1 MKGKIVALLES
12 RLGDQLAELVAKRGG
27 IPFRAPALSEI
38 PDVDPGT
45 IRRLIDD
52 WSARPVKAMVF
63 QTGVGARALF
73 DTTDALGLTQQ
84 FLELLAGSVVV
95 VRGPK
100 PTGVLRGRNV
110 RMDRS
115 AEEPYT
121 TTEVLKA
128 IEGLELGGERVVVQ
142 RYGEKNT
149 ALEEALQQRGA
160 TVIEIPTYRWA
171 LPNDTGPIER
181 LIDALDRHEIDAVV
195 FTSASQVYNLFSVSR
210 RSGSTESLR
219 NALNV
224 TFVASIGPVCSSALA
239 SVGVH
244 VSLEPR
250 PPKLGPLVAALSEA
264 LRGSDS

>member
-1 MKGKIVALLES
+1 MKGKTIALLES
-12 RLGDQLAELVAKRGG
+12 RFGEHLAQLVEKQGG
-27 IPFRAPALSEI
+27 IPFCAPALSEI
-38 PDVDPGT
+38 PDVDPEA
-45 IRRLIDD
+45 IRQLIGE
-52 WSARPVKAMVF
+52 WTARPAKAVIF

-73 DTTDALGLTQQ
+73 ETTDALGLSER
-84 FLELLAGSVVV
+84 FLGLLAACVVV

-100 PTGVLRGRNV
+100 PTAVLRSRGV
-110 RMDRS
+110 RIDYS
-115 AEEPYT
+115 AAEPYT

-128 IEGLELGGERVVVQ
+128 IEGIGFAGERVVVQ
-142 RYGEKNT
+142 RYGETNT

-171 LPNDTGPIER
+171 LPNDTAPIER

-210 RSGSTESLR
+210 RSGRTESLR
-219 NALNV
+219 KALNV
-224 TFVASIGPVCSSALA
+224 AFVASIGPVCSSALA

-250 PPKLGPLVAALSEA
+250 PPKLGPLVAALNEA
-264 LRGSDS
+264 LTTSP

>member
-12 RLGDQLAELVAKRGG
+12 RLGEQLAELVAKRGG

-38 PDVDPGT
+38 PDVDPGA

-52 WSARPVKAMVF
+52 WSVRPVKAVVF

-73 DTTDALGLTQQ
+73 DTTDALGLTRH
-84 FLELLAGSVVV
+84 FLELLAGCVVV

-110 RMDRS
+110 RMDCS

-128 IEGLELGGERVVVQ
+128 IEGIELAGERVVVQ
-142 RYGEKNT
+142 RYGETNT
-149 ALEEALQQRGA
+149 TLDEALQQRGA

-171 LPNDTGPIER
+171 LPKDTAPMER
-181 LIDALDRHEIDAVV
+181 LIDALDRREIDAVV
-195 FTSASQVYNLFSVSR
+195 FTSASQVHNLFSVSR
-210 RSGSTESLR
+210 RSGRTESLR
-219 NALNV
+219 NALNAA
-224 TFVASIGPVCSSALA
+224 FVASIGPVCSNALA

-250 PPKLGPLVAALSEA
+250 PPKLGPLVAALEKA
-264 LRGSDS
+264 LS

>member
-12 RLGDQLAELVAKRGG
+12 RLGDQLAELVVKRGG
-27 IPFRAPALSEI
+27 IPFREKALTDV
-38 PDVDPGT
+38 PDVDPGA

-52 WSARPVKAMVF
+52 WTVRPVKAVDF
-63 QTGVGARALF
+63 QTGVGARALI
-73 DTTDALGLTQQ
+73 DTTDALGLTQH

-110 RMDRS
+110 RMDCS

-128 IEGLELGGERVVVQ
+128 IEGIELVGEKVVVQ
-142 RYGEKNT
+142 RYGETNT

-160 TVIEIPTYRWA
+160 AVIEIPTYRWA
-171 LPNDTGPIER
+171 LPKDTAPIER
-181 LIDALDRHEIDAVV
+181 LIDALDRREIDAVG

-210 RSGSTESLR
+210 RSASTESLR
-219 NALNV
+219 HAPNV
-224 TFVASIGPVCSSALA
+224 TFVAPIRPVAPSALA
-239 SVGVH
+239 SGAWPLN
-244 VSLEPR
+244 LEPR
-250 PPKLGPLVAALSEA
+250 PPRLARRAAAS
-264 LRGSDS
+264 